1 MEKWEYHG
9 DIWVCF
15 FLGMHNF
22 PEKNGWFFLLK
33 VPKNSKTRPSYGA
46 AIARVMAITVKGLR
60 PLAPHGMSRYHV
72 FCSQTLAVPV

>member
-1 MEKWEYHG
+1 MGISGY
-9 DIWVCF
+9 VF
-15 FLGMHNF
+15 FWGCTISRK
-22 PEKNGWFFLLK
+22 KNGWFFLLK